1 MMVVKTTTVDLI
13 HERELETSQKWLNA
27 ALDDTLKNALDRA
40 ELIASLPEVQAAVAS
55 HDDMALEAILAPG
68 FDFLKAETGMV
79 QLQFHL
85 APATSLIRIHNL
97 SKRGDDLSAF
107 RQTVV
112 DANTSGKSLAGRGRA
127 GLGARGVAVI
137 QHRGKPVGT
146 VEVGL
151 NVGAEFL
158 ADLSERTGNQYE
170 YYPMPDEAIDTFSDN
185 SDLRLA
191 ATFDEQ
197 PLLNAGNIETLRN
210 GEVLDMNALIG
221 EEHFAVRAIPVTD
234 YSGQIAAI
242 ITVAVP
248 TTVEAAMSSQLT
260 TIVVISIIVAMLL
273 GIVAGLVF
281 GRGIAQQIARVACM
295 TEKLANRDPDLEITG
310 TEKRDELGS
319 MARSLKMFQEK
330 LLENEAL
337 EKALK
342 EEAEAKKKQEELQ
355 RQHDAETEQAR
366 LKAERAEIEAQR
378 QADAARAEAAA
389 REQEAAKERLREQ
402 ESVVAELAG
411 GLAALAEGDLTHRII
426 QPLPGEY
433 ETLRQDFNRAVD
445 QLTQTLGN
453 IQVTADQINGEVA
466 SISSA
471 ANDLSIRSEQN
482 AATLEETASALHE
495 LTAAISSAAD
505 GANTARSLTDEA
517 NRNADDGAS
526 SMQNVVEAMNRI
538 SSSSDGITKI
548 TSVIDEIAF
557 QTNLLA
563 LNAGVEAARAGE
575 AGRGFAVVASEVRAL
590 AQRSSDA
597 AHEIS
602 GLISTSSHEVKEGV
616 ELAGRTGEAL
626 DRILSSMREI
636 SQQVAAIAGSASEQ
650 ANGVAEINT
659 AVSQLDGTTQ
669 QNAAMF
675 EETSA
680 ATSSLEQRSKDLL
693 RAISVFHLSSEGQAG
708 TPSAV
713 AAE

>member
-1 MMVVKTTTVDLI
+1 MSIRNKILLLPVGVALLVLGLMVGGMMVVKTTTVDLI

-112 DANTSGKSLAGRGRA
+112 DANTSGKSLAGLERGRA

-146 VEVGL
+146 VEV
-151 NVGAEFL
+151 
-158 ADLSERTGNQYE
+158 
-170 YYPMPDEAIDTFSDN
+170 EAIDTFSDN

-319 MARSLKMFQEK
+319 MARSLK
-330 LLENEAL
+330 
-337 EKALK
+337 
-342 EEAEAKKKQEELQ
+342 
-355 RQHDAETEQAR
+355 
-366 LKAERAEIEAQR
+366 
-378 QADAARAEAAA
+378 
-389 REQEAAKERLREQ
+389 
-402 ESVVAELAG
+402 
-411 GLAALAEGDLTHRII
+411 
-426 QPLPGEY
+426 
-433 ETLRQDFNRAVD
+433 
-445 QLTQTLGN
+445 
-453 IQVTADQINGEVA
+453 
-466 SISSA
+466 
-471 ANDLSIRSEQN
+471 
-482 AATLEETASALHE
+482 
-495 LTAAISSAAD
+495 
-505 GANTARSLTDEA
+505 
-517 NRNADDGAS
+517 
-526 SMQNVVEAMNRI
+526 
-538 SSSSDGITKI
+538 
-548 TSVIDEIAF
+548 
-557 QTNLLA
+557 
-563 LNAGVEAARAGE
+563 
-575 AGRGFAVVASEVRAL
+575 
-590 AQRSSDA
+590 
-597 AHEIS
+597 
-602 GLISTSSHEVKEGV
+602 
-616 ELAGRTGEAL
+616 
-626 DRILSSMREI
+626 
-636 SQQVAAIAGSASEQ
+636 
-650 ANGVAEINT
+650 
-659 AVSQLDGTTQ
+659 
-669 QNAAMF
+669 
-675 EETSA
+675 
-680 ATSSLEQRSKDLL
+680 
-693 RAISVFHLSSEGQAG
+693 
-708 TPSAV
+708 
-713 AAE
+713 

>member
-112 DANTSGKSLAGRGRA
+112 DANTSGKSLAGLERGRA

-158 ADLSERTGNQYE
+158 ADL
-170 YYPMPDEAIDTFSDN
+170 
-185 SDLRLA
+185 
-191 ATFDEQ
+191 
-197 PLLNAGNIETLRN
+197 
-210 GEVLDMNALIG
+210 
-221 EEHFAVRAIPVTD
+221 
-234 YSGQIAAI
+234 
-242 ITVAVP
+242 
-248 TTVEAAMSSQLT
+248 QLT

-378 QADAARAEAAA
+378 QADAAKAEAAA

-708 TPSAV
+708 TPRAV